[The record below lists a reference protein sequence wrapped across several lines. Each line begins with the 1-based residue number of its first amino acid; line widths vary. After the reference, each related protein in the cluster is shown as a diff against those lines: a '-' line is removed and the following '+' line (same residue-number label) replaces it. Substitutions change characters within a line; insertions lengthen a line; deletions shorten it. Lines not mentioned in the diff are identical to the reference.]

1 MRVWVVVVLVSL
13 VGLPSAAA
21 ATFTFS
27 VTTSSP
33 VTAPGVT
40 LSGDDQTKTFA
51 IVTTVAYTG
60 NKNTAGW
67 SVNAKATVP
76 KSGTH
81 TLPALQVT
89 AGAFACSSG
98 CTTAPSNLIDYPIT
112 LTTTAQTIF
121 DADTNTGQGTY
132 AVTSTYDVTY
142 PASAI
147 AATYS
152 STVTL
157 TGSTGP

>member
-89 AGAFACSSG
+89 AGSFACSSG
-98 CTTAPSNLIDYPIT
+98 CTTAPSNLHRLPDH
-112 LTTTAQTIF
+112 AH
-121 DADTNTGQGTY
+121 DDRADDLRRGHEHRPGTY